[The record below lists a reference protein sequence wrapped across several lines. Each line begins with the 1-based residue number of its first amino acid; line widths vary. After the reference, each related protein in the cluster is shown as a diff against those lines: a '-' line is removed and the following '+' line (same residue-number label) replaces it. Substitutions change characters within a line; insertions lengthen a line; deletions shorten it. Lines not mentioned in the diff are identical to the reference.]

1 MVERGGSI
9 GTAAQT
15 GTEVEEMGNAEVEA
29 IADELIGRNSFM
41 SDGTR
46 ILTERQLMRKIK
58 DEFRCL
64 PEVPL
69 DGLPPDAIEYVI
81 ERHIALLL
89 KNIKLTGFQ
98 REAYVLHLQ
107 GWAASD
113 IAAHVGISRQRVND
127 AILFARRETLRVRDK
142 YAGLHE
148 VYWREVHRYIYRKPR
163 SKRT

>member
-9 GTAAQT
+9 GTAEWT
-15 GTEVEEMGNAEVEA
+15 GAEAEEMGNAEVEA
-29 IADELIGRNSFM
+29 MADELLSRNHFT

-46 ILTERQLMRKIK
+46 IFTERQLMRKIR
-58 DEFRCL
+58 DEFGWV
-64 PEVPL
+64 PEAPL
-69 DGLPPDAIEYVI
+69 DGLPPEAIEYLI

-89 KNIKLTGFQ
+89 KNIKLTRFQ

-113 IAAHVGISRQRVND
+113 IAAHIGISRQRVDD
-127 AILFARRETLRVRDK
+127 AILFARGETLRVRDK

-148 VYWREVHRYIYRKPR
+148 VYWREVHRHIYRKPR
-163 SKRT
+163 SKMT